1 MRSKTDIKRIQTG
14 YLRETQS
21 WDVGQKIKVE
31 DQTNKDEHI
40 VGTRYLKI
48 CPGA

>member
-21 WDVGQKIKVE
+21 WDVGQKKKVE
-31 DQTNKDEHI
+31 DKNNKDEHI
-40 VGTRYLKI
+40 VGKRY
-48 CPGA
+48 

>member
-21 WDVGQKIKVE
+21 WDVGQKKKKVE
-31 DQTNKDEHI
+31 DKNNKDEHI
-40 VGTRYLKI
+40 VGKRY
-48 CPGA
+48 

>member
-21 WDVGQKIKVE
+21 WDVGQKKKGGGP
-31 DQTNKDEHI
+31 N
-40 VGTRYLKI
+40 
-48 CPGA
+48 